1 MYNDRT
7 FMEELKFRFNYG
19 GMHVKLIFINAI
31 VFLVLGIIQV
41 FTRLLGHENG
51 WIDLILVHV
60 FTLDA
65 SFWGLITKPWGL
77 FTSMFAHFGFMHFL
91 FNMLFLYFSGK
102 MLEDF
107 FGSKRLLYTYI
118 VGGIAG
124 GLFEV
129 VAHEIFP
136 AMGSQHI
143 VIVGASGS
151 IMAIF
156 IGLAFYRP
164 NLQIMLFGILP
175 VRMIILGG
183 LYLLYDILSLGANDG
198 TAHFAHLGG
207 ALLGIWAV
215 QNPFGSNNIL
225 FRIESWVDS
234 IVKKWKSRSSKSHLK
249 VKKGGRTFKSDA
261 EYNVDKKKQQEKMD
275 AILDKIS
282 KSGYESLSKAEKDF
296 LFNQSQNG

>member
-1 MYNDRT
+1 MYNERT
-7 FMEELKFRFNYG
+7 FVDELKYRFNYG

-31 VFLVLGIIQV
+31 VFLALGIIQV
-41 FTRLLGHENG
+41 FTRLLGQENG
-51 WIDLILVHV
+51 LVDV
-60 FTLDA
+60 LLVQLFSLDA

-77 FTSMFAHFGFMHFL
+77 FTSMFAHFGFMHFI

-107 FGSKRLLYTYI
+107 FGPKRLLYTYL

-129 VAHEIFP
+129 VAHEVFP
-136 AMGSQHI
+136 AMADQRI

-164 NLQIMLFGILP
+164 NLQVLLFGILP

-215 QNPFGSNNIL
+215 QNPFGSTNIL
-225 FRIESWVDS
+225 FRIESWVDHLAQ
-234 IVKKWKSRSSKSHLK
+234 KWRSRTKKSHLK
-249 VKKGGRTFKSDA
+249 VKKGGRTYKSDA
-261 EYNVDKKKQQEKMD
+261 DFNLDKKQQQERMD

-296 LFNQSQNG
+296 LFNQSKNG